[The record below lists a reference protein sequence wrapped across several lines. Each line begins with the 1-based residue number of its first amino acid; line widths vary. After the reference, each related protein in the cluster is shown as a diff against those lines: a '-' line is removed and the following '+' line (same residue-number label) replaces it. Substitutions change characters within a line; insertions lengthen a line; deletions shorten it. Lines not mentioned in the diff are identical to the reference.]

1 MFDVKYDRAR
11 IVVVGGANIDLQGRS
26 FEAFVPADSN
36 PGSIIRSRGGVGR
49 NIAEN
54 CVLLGLPTWLLTAF
68 GDDEDGAW
76 LRSDC
81 ERKGIDTE
89 GSLLAHAATARY
101 LCVMDPSGSLQ
112 AAVAD
117 MGVMDAVD
125 PGFLET
131 RRPLLDSADIIVA
144 DTNLPAS
151 SLSWLA
157 AHYGRRGRRERGKGP
172 SRQHTGPLL
181 YLDTVSTAKAAR
193 AAGVISEFD
202 CVKPNRAE
210 ASILAEFAG
219 PEAPEP
225 EILCAAM
232 ASKGSLPAELFV
244 SLGEKGLY
252 YYSNSGFSGRISLP
266 PPELRPLPV
275 SRSGAGDAACA
286 ALVWAH
292 ARGLG
297 AADKARSAL
306 TAAMLT
312 TASYEPV
319 APDMNEATL
328 EAQMRR
334 MFSMERCDE

>member
-1 MFDVKYDRAR
+1 VKYDRER

-89 GSLLAHAATARY
+89 GSLIAHGATARY
-101 LCVMDPSGSLQ
+101 LCVMDPSGSLE

-117 MGVMDAVD
+117 MGVMDGMD
-125 PGFLET
+125 PGFLEK
-131 RRPLLDSADIIVA
+131 RRALLDSADIIIA
-144 DTNLPAS
+144 DTNLPAT

-157 AHYGRRGRRERGKGP
+157 ARYGRKARRAGAAASRHRRGA
-172 SRQHTGPLL
+172 GPLL
-181 YLDTVSTAKAAR
+181 YLDTVSAAKAAR
-193 AAGVISEFD
+193 AVGLTSEFD

-210 ASILAEFAG
+210 ASILAEYG
-219 PEAPEP
+219 GSETLES

-232 ASKGSLPAELFV
+232 AAKGSLPAELFI

-252 YYSNSGFSGRISLP
+252 YHTDAGDSGCIHLP

-275 SRSGAGDAACA
+275 NRSGAGDAALA
-286 ALVWAH
+286 ALVWAQIQ
-292 ARGLG
+292 GFG
-297 AADKARSAL
+297 IGDKARYAL
-306 TAAMLT
+306 AAAMLT
-312 TASYEPV
+312 TASSEPV
-319 APDMNEATL
+319 VPDMSETML
-328 EAQMRR
+328 GTRMRL
-334 MFSMERCDE
+334 MFPEE